1 MPKKPASRPAGK
13 PARKLK
19 TFQTSLGFFDLAVA
33 APSMKAALEAWGASS
48 NLFHQGAARETDD
61 PGIVAA
67 TMAQPGIVLR
77 RPVGSN
83 EPFAEHAGLPTTLP
97 GPEPG
102 RPRKSHRASQRPSSR
117 TTDEAAD
124 SKAALAFAWA
134 QKQRDATRRKEEAAL
149 AKLRARREAAVAKA
163 EAALDKARREHE
175 ARAGAI
181 DAERAAIDE
190 RADAEA
196 ERWRREKERLEEAL
210 RKARA

>member
-1 MPKKPASRPAGK
+1 
-13 PARKLK
+13 
-19 TFQTSLGFFDLAVA
+19 
-33 APSMKAALEAWGASS
+33 MKAALEAWGASS

-61 PGIVAA
+61 PDIVAA

-102 RPRKSHRASQRPSSR
+102 RSRTSHRASQRQPSR
-117 TTDEAAD
+117 KTDDAAD
-124 SKAALAFAWA
+124 SKAALAFARA
-134 QKQRDATRRKEEAAL
+134 QKQRDALRRKKEEAAL

-196 ERWRREKERLEEAL
+196 ERWRREKERLEAAL